1 MSDKPSKA
9 AAAAL
14 RQFEDWA
21 KSENLIGESYGIRSE
36 SSLLPLVRK
45 AWDAGRKQVAAVA
58 VPTDAHIIAAFRAYN
73 GRQNEPLIDGAEAA
87 RWKRALVAA
96 FAAAFPPQFQ
106 QRVQP
111 WLLECF
117 GAEIAA
123 DRAERNHRFLEESLE
138 LVQALG
144 CTATEAHQLV
154 DYVFGRP
161 VGDPPQE
168 VGGVMVTLA
177 ALCLANRLDM
187 HDAGEVEL
195 ERICAPEMVARIR
208 AKQAAKP
215 KHSPLPAAPQPPVA
229 ATWPIAPEVAAELE
243 RSDRTPEAPRILD
256 KGAEASNA
264 LKALSREYAERKGD
278 VALLESAKEPVA
290 TLHDDGYW
298 TPLKTEAGRQ
308 LNERLMRAGA
318 RVEVYSH
325 PVPHPAQVDRGDAT
339 NLARNMLTVHDCKGI
354 TSKGVRVLSEAV
366 MAMDTALKALPAAAV
381 PSDAAIAMWSD
392 HRFSNGQPVPA
403 SYRVSLVRDAL
414 EKWGTPPAA
423 PQPLLPESGT
433 PSEREKH
440 INELLSILETG
451 PAESS
456 SYYDGFTEKY
466 VCCECFAK
474 HEDSLEIQHEESCS
488 HHVAVA
494 NERRKAELVKLIRAA
509 D

>member
-1 MSDKPSKA
+1 MQPLQFLEAPLSRNDKTMSDKLQKAAQQTPEALIASSGSVNNDVSTKVLNAPDTLRETSAEPTHGCHIDLPEGEYDACVLDAGNRDDCVYARKYGSKAKEKCGEWKPIKVIPSKA
-9 AAAAL
+9 A
-14 RQFEDWA
+14 
-21 KSENLIGESYGIRSE
+21 
-36 SSLLPLVRK
+36 LP
-45 AWDAGRKQVAAVA
+45 
-58 VPTDAHIIAAFRAYN
+58 
-73 GRQNEPLIDGAEAA
+73 
-87 RWKRALVAA
+87 
-96 FAAAFPPQFQ
+96 PPFQ

-144 CTATEAHQLV
+144 CTANEAHQLV

-177 ALCLANRLDM
+177 ALCLANSLDM

-195 ERICAPEMVARIR
+195 ARISAPEMVARIR

-215 KHSPLPAAPQPPVA
+215 QHSPLPTTAAQPPQPA
-229 ATWPIAPEVAAELE
+229 AA
-243 RSDRTPEAPRILD
+243 
-256 KGAEASNA
+256 
-264 LKALSREYAERKGD
+264 
-278 VALLESAKEPVA
+278 AKEPVA

-298 TPLKTEAGRQ
+298 TPMKTEAGRQ
-308 LNERLMRAGA
+308 LNERLMRAGS
-318 RVEVYSH
+318 RVEVYIH

-366 MAMDTALKALPAAAV
+366 MAMDAALKALPPAAV
-381 PSDAAIAMWSD
+381 PSDTAIAMWSD
-392 HRFSNGQPVPA
+392 HRFSNGRPVPA
-403 SYRVSLVRDAL
+403 SYRVSLIRDAL

-423 PQPLLPESGT
+423 PQSLLPESGT
-433 PSEREKH
+433 PTEREKH

-494 NERRKAELVKLIRAA
+494 NARRRAELVKLIRAA